1 MPHSPYTD
9 TSIDHVLPTLRSAAK
24 ITATTSGVL
33 SALVIFAKFS
43 GEADG
48 DDQKPVWADDLFDS
62 NLPGSFSHFYNEMS
76 RGQLQVGGQVLP
88 KRYRSRSSS
97 SAYVAPQPGTPGNYA
112 AFNLEILEQ
121 ADDDVDMG
129 QFDNDGPD
137 GRPNSGDDDGYVDVV
152 FINLLTV
159 PRDFFIGGATGLAS
173 LGLETD
179 FISDDEADGGGRI
192 RVRSRFS
199 GFGGTTQRGHVFTVT
214 AATMCHE
221 FGHVLGLP
229 DLFDQS
235 TVGADFELD
244 PAEDSAGIGKWGLMG
259 LGTLGWG
266 IEDGPN
272 AFSAWS
278 LAKLGWIGRDN
289 AELVR
294 LTQSHVG
301 VEIEQIDV
309 GGRVYRIPVS
319 SDEYFL
325 IENRQS
331 SGSFYNRNIP
341 AGGLLVWHADERAD
355 NDHERHKQVDLVCA
369 DGLFAERGFPGSV
382 PDPVAGG
389 DNLDFWAS
397 DGAYAEDHNG
407 NQGDATDP
415 FDGVRYTRFAADTNP
430 GARVHTGDSRNLRI
444 GFALENIES
453 LSGRRMRADILLRQP
468 LSGHIST
475 DTTWSGPVFIDGDVI
490 VEPGAALTIA
500 AGTLVQVAARSDS
513 RGEGFDS
520 GRVELIVYGD
530 LIVAA
535 DPDAPISFES
545 EASSPSR
552 RDWFGVLL
560 MNGQAPELEADL
572 RSGTVSLSHAIHGL
586 ARKRLPPGTTE
597 WSGEVRVP
605 WDTVIP
611 SGAELVVDA
620 GTTVRFAPNDL
631 SRRGRD
637 PTFVELTVE
646 GGLAVRGSA
655 AAPVTFTVDSGDRQD
670 AWFGVAME
678 PGSAVQAQSLV
689 IERAAAA
696 IAGEVSA
703 TGSLALQDSRIHGS
717 GFGLRLT
724 VFGEVT
730 IDRSEFEIVT
740 VNALRAE
747 GTGLVKLR
755 NSTIASTG
763 LEGIS
768 LGNCSLEAIDTSVS
782 RNGLLDPDLPRS
794 GVTASGG
801 RGQRIELWNCSVA
814 GNTLHGL
821 DLSQWEGR
829 VELHGSDIE
838 SNQKLGL
845 LIEGAE
851 VVVFED
857 SQVERN
863 LGGGVAVTSAPVEV
877 WTTLFDDNL
886 GIGLL
891 LQGSASGVVEMS
903 TFRGGAGLQLRDA
916 GDVIVRRSRF
926 ENGSI
931 AFESIDSD
939 PLVELNHFERNLT
952 ALKVSGGRVPEDIRA
967 NSFVDNSI
975 AIENL
980 SSETLTAQGNF
991 WGTPDSA
998 AIAEQLEG
1006 PVEWMPFLEA
1016 EPSAT
1021 AVEEEES
1028 DQAPVRFAISS
1039 SSPNPFNSATRMTFE
1054 VPSRAEV
1061 RIEVY
1066 DILGRRVRTLVSEV
1080 LDPGRFAT
1088 SWNGR
1093 DESGN
1098 AAGSGIYIYRM
1109 TAGAFTHSGKMSL
1122 LR

>member
-1 MPHSPYTD
+1 MRP
-9 TSIDHVLPTLRSAAK
+9 AAK
-24 ITATTSGVL
+24 IAATRVSGAL

-43 GEADG
+43 GEAVG
-48 DDQKPVWADDLFDS
+48 DDQKPAWADDLFDP

-88 KRYRSRSSS
+88 KRYRSRSPS
-97 SAYVAPQPGTPGNYA
+97 SAYVASQTGTPGNYA

-121 ADDDVDMG
+121 ADGDVDMG
-129 QFDNDGPD
+129 RFDNDGPD

-173 LGLETD
+173 LGLDTD

-214 AATMCHE
+214 AASMCHE

-235 TVGADFELD
+235 TVGADSQLD

-289 AELVR
+289 AELEL
-294 LTQSHVG
+294 LTQSQVG
-301 VEIEQIDV
+301 LEIEQIDS

-341 AGGLLVWHADERAD
+341 AGGLLVWHADERSD

-369 DGLFAERGFPGSV
+369 DGLFSERGFPGSV

-389 DNLDFWAS
+389 DNLDFWAAG
-397 DGAYAEDHNG
+397 GAYAEDHNG

-430 GARVHTGDSRNLRI
+430 GARVYTGDSRNLQL
-444 GFALENIES
+444 GFALENIEP
-453 LSGRRMRADILLRQP
+453 LLGRRMGADILLRQP

-475 DTTWSGPVFIDGDVI
+475 DTTWSGQVLIDGDVI
-490 VEPGAALTIA
+490 VEPGTALTIA

-513 RGEGFDS
+513 RAGGFDTN
-520 GRVELIVYGD
+520 RVELIAYGD

-535 DPDAPISFES
+535 DPDGPVSFES
-545 EASSPSR
+545 AASSPTR

-560 MNGQAPELEADL
+560 MNGQAPELEAAL
-572 RSGTVSLSHAIHGL
+572 RSGAVSMSHAIHRL
-586 ARKRLPPGTTE
+586 ARQRLPPGTTE
-597 WSGEVRVP
+597 WSGEVWVP
-605 WDTVIP
+605 WDMVIP
-611 SGAELVVDA
+611 SGAELIVDA
-620 GTTVRFAPNDL
+620 RTTVRFAPEDL

-637 PTFVELTVE
+637 PGFVELIVE
-646 GGLAVRGSA
+646 GGLEVRGSA
-655 AAPVTFTVDSGDRQD
+655 AAPVTFTVGSSDRQA
-670 AWFGVAME
+670 AWFGVVME
-678 PGSAVQAQSLV
+678 PGSAVQAQSLI
-689 IERAAAA
+689 IEQAAAA
-696 IAGEVSA
+696 IRGEVSG
-703 TGSLALQDSRIHGS
+703 TGSLVLEDSRIHS
-717 GFGLRLT
+717 AGLGLGLT
-724 VFGEVT
+724 VFGEAT
-730 IDRSEFEIVT
+730 IDRSEFELIAF
-740 VNALRAE
+740 NALRAE

-755 NSTIASTG
+755 NSTIVSTG
-763 LEGIS
+763 LDGIS
-768 LGNCSLEAIDTSVS
+768 LGNCSLEAIGTSVS
-782 RNGLLDPDLPRS
+782 RSGLLDPDLPRS
-794 GVTASGG
+794 GVMASGG
-801 RGQRIELWNCSVA
+801 RGQRIELWNCRVA
-814 GNTLHGL
+814 DNTLHGL
-821 DLSQWEGR
+821 DLAEWEGK
-829 VELHGSDIE
+829 VELHGCDIE

-845 LIEGAE
+845 LIDSAE

-857 SQVERN
+857 SRVQRN
-863 LGGGVAVTSAPVEV
+863 LGGGVGVTSSPVEV
-877 WTTLFDDNL
+877 WTTLFEDNL

-891 LQGSASGVVEMS
+891 LQGNATGVVEMS
-903 TFRGGAGLQLRDA
+903 TFRGGAGLQLRSA
-916 GDVIVRRSRF
+916 GDVIVRRSHF

-939 PLVELNHFERNLT
+939 PLVDGNRFERNLT
-952 ALKVSGGRVPEDIRA
+952 ALKVSGRRIPEDIRG
-967 NSFVDNSI
+967 NSFVDNTT
-975 AIENL
+975 AVENL
-980 SSETLTAQGNF
+980 SSQTLTAQGNF
-991 WGTPDSA
+991 WGTADSA
-998 AIAEQLEG
+998 AIAEQLLG
-1006 PVEWMPFLEA
+1006 PVEWMPFLAA

-1021 AVEEEES
+1021 AVGEKGS
-1028 DQAPVRFAISS
+1028 DSVPVRFAISY
-1039 SSPNPFNSATRMTFE
+1039 SSPNPFNSETTVTFE
-1054 VPSRAEV
+1054 LPSRVDV
-1061 RIEVY
+1061 RIDVY
-1066 DILGRRVRTLVSEV
+1066 DILGRHVRTLVSEA

-1088 SWNGR
+1088 AWDGR
-1093 DESGN
+1093 DENGD
-1098 AAGSGIYIYRM
+1098 AAGSGTYIYRM
-1109 TAGAFTHSGKMSL
+1109 TAGAFAHSGKMAL